1 MLELLQTLEPLYIKN
16 EYQDFIIIVLNPLF
30 ARCYYIFRFGI
41 NDQTGEVY
49 NTEALDREKI
59 GEYFITV
66 EARDGGG
73 FRTTVELT
81 VEVTDT
87 NDNRPLFTR
96 DAYFASLKEGA
107 TSFVRKLRLEV
118 RANDG
123 KI

>member
-1 MLELLQTLEPLYIKN
+1 M
-16 EYQDFIIIVLNPLF
+16 
-30 ARCYYIFRFGI
+30 
-41 NDQTGEVY
+41 
-49 NTEALDREKI
+49 
-59 GEYFITV
+59 

-96 DAYFASLKEGA
+96 DAYFASLKEGV
-107 TSFVRKLRLEV
+107 TSFVRELRLEV

-123 KI
+123 KILSYFLL

>member
-1 MLELLQTLEPLYIKN
+1 M
-16 EYQDFIIIVLNPLF
+16 QDVTIF
-30 ARCYYIFRFGI
+30 FRFGI

-66 EARDGGG
+66 EARDGGV
-73 FRTTVELT
+73 FRTTVELN

-87 NDNRPLFTR
+87 NDNRPLFPM
-96 DAYFASLKEGA
+96 DAYFASLKARA
-107 TSFVRKLRLEV
+107 TSFVRELRLEV
-118 RANDG
+118 RANDR